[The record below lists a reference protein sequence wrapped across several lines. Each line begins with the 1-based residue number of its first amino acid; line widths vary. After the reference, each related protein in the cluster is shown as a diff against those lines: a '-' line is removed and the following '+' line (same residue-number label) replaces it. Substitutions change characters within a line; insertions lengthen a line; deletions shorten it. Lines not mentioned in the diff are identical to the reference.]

1 MAHCGSKDLSSAPFD
16 ASSSKYPRNSCCEP
30 PNDLFPSFFRIFFYF
45 AIFAIAEEST
55 YPLGTAAARRIE
67 VRDGVCNSDAGGAG
81 CMLLDCLAVFRD
93 YGIRTY
99 CTSFHS
105 LLTHSLTHLSSLTHS
120 FLLSNYLF
128 HRKLLHTLIEM
139 QQVGMKWSFSEN

>member
-1 MAHCGSKDLSSAPFD
+1 LQ
-16 ASSSKYPRNSCCEP
+16 EQV
-30 PNDLFPSFFRIFFYF
+30 
-45 AIFAIAEEST
+45 ST
-55 YPLGTAAARRIE
+55 YMYPLGTAAARRIE

-105 LLTHSLTHLSSLTHS
+105 YSLTHSLTYHLLLIHSL
-120 FLLSNYLF
+120 
-128 HRKLLHTLIEM
+128 
-139 QQVGMKWSFSEN
+139 